1 MYRAVRSGLFA
12 LFFFASSIFPLVV
25 EAACPSSF
33 PMLRYGS
40 EYVQDAT
47 VYAGIGKPI
56 YSPGESITVYGF
68 VGFSYANE
76 PWEWGAGAGIYVLNS
91 GVSEYLTVA
100 DTSSGDPYS
109 LYPFASGSVSYS
121 APNAI
126 GSYSVEILAWAS
138 TPLNISDGLSGGVY
152 CSLPYTVC
160 AANYGSS
167 CAYNSCGNPNG
178 YIQCNGSCSAGPVER
193 SYYNTACTLYSN
205 SNNCGVTNTAS
216 GRIYC
221 DPGTC
226 TGSAP
231 SAPPNVPGIGS
242 PCNINACGDPSGYLT
257 CSSNGLSAICSG
269 PVVQRFNYGTSCSLT
284 SLPNACGQTT
294 TVAGSGTIG
303 CDSFTCTG
311 TPPAAPSN
319 NGCVPPA
326 PVVHGPG
333 TVPAFNP
340 NGYNIYA
347 TGYTPIPG
355 AKLNYYF
362 EWSRDG
368 TTWSGSAPS
377 WPTIP

>member
-1 MYRAVRSGLFA
+1 MTGISRTSLIFVFILVSVFGFAEKASAYNTPQIYTSDFYHAGDSVTVWVDCGSYFRGGIVGYFLDRTPPIPLTPDSLYDTSFNNGEAKYDYDTCGGLFSDPTGT
-12 LFFFASSIFPLVV
+12 LNFGTL
-25 EAACPSSF
+25 
-33 PMLRYGS
+33 
-40 EYVQDAT
+40 
-47 VYAGIGKPI
+47 GIGTHTI
-56 YSPGESITVYGF
+56 HTFFI
-68 VGFSYANE
+68 N
-76 PWEWGAGAGIYVLNS
+76 AGGY
-91 GVSEYLTVA
+91 T
-100 DTSSGDPYS
+100 DSSG
-109 LYPFASGSVSYS
+109 YPLDDVAGYFSKTFEVCVS
-121 APNAI
+121 
-126 GSYSVEILAWAS
+126 
-138 TPLNISDGLSGGVY
+138 
-152 CSLPYTVC
+152 
-160 AANYGSS
+160 NYGSS
-167 CAYNSCGNPNG
+167 CAYNSCGDPNG

-319 NGCVPPA
+319 NGCVPTA
-326 PVVHGPG
+326 PVVQGPG

-340 NGYNIYA
+340 DGYNIYA